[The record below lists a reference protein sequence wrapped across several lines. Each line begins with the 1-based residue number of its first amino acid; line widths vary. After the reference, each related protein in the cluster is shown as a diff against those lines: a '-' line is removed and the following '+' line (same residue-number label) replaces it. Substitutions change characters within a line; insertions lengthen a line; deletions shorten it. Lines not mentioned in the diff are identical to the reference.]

1 MGQGSFR
8 GYQVQ
13 FPSPLD
19 KLVSHVMIR
28 KGDRFL
34 SHVEVLFLYLKSL
47 EFLTGLP
54 RGPLEVKYHQD
65 SELEEQISLRPFP
78 SLGIRLKISSV
89 AQRIVSYEY
98 ADDTFKEVWMVHK
111 CLLFWHLRLIT
122 ILAIAAIL
130 C

>member
-1 MGQGSFR
+1 M
-8 GYQVQ
+8 Q

-65 SELEEQISLRPFP
+65 SELGGADIT
-78 SLGIRLKISSV
+78 SSIP
-89 AQRIVSYEY
+89 QSR
-98 ADDTFKEVWMVHK
+98 H
-111 CLLFWHLRLIT
+111 
-122 ILAIAAIL
+122 
-130 C
+130 